1 MRYPKGSVHLGSFKD
16 KVILNFLAESRHATR
31 SQLMQFVRSYYCEFN
46 WPVFNWRVRRMV
58 DAGLVRKQALPMLNG
73 DVLYSIT
80 RAGFH
85 TLEGLGTFHLGATF
99 DREPEAH
106 RYQIAHALEVN
117 SIRLALMRS
126 LKLRDWV
133 PESHIRAVNLLP
145 TSAYAKVYDGI
156 ACILIGD
163 REVDLAIECERTP
176 KTSAKYQRIR
186 EAIESETQVH
196 AFLYLV
202 PSFPLLHAL
211 QHAFSGTNRLV
222 LFGMLGEFKEK
233 LLASRVCT
241 AYNRQAPLEEML
253 AWLVRARA

>member
-1 MRYPKGSVHLGSFKD
+1 
-16 KVILNFLAESRHATR
+16 
-31 SQLMQFVRSYYCEFN
+31 
-46 WPVFNWRVRRMV
+46 
-58 DAGLVRKQALPMLNG
+58 
-73 DVLYSIT
+73 
-80 RAGFH
+80 
-85 TLEGLGTFHLGATF
+85 
-99 DREPEAH
+99 
-106 RYQIAHALEVN
+106 
-117 SIRLALMRS
+117 
-126 LKLRDWV
+126 
-133 PESHIRAVNLLP
+133 
-145 TSAYAKVYDGI
+145 VYDGI
-156 ACILIGD
+156 ACVLIGD

-202 PSFPLLHAL
+202 PSSQLLHAL

-233 LLASRVCT
+233 LLASRVRT